1 MFAYDPTE
9 HNPNLRQIA
18 EEIYCGGQPSED
30 GFKVLKEKGIKTIIN
45 LREEPGQIAKEKELV
60 ENIGMTY
67 LSVPM
72 TPFQEP
78 SEAAIKQFLEL
89 ALKPES
95 HPIFVHCLHGQD
107 RTGAMVCIYRME
119 AHGHTFDMA
128 YEEMVAGG
136 FHKEFLNLRRAV
148 LRFAS
153 RKGLVIS
160 KSESANL

>member
-1 MFAYDPTE
+1 MFAYDPSE
-9 HNPNLRQIA
+9 HNPNFRQIA
-18 EEIYCGGQPSED
+18 AEIYCGGQPSDE
-30 GFKVLKEKGIKTIIN
+30 GFNLLKEKGIKTVIN
-45 LREEPGQIAKEKELV
+45 LREEPGQIARERELV
-60 ENIGMTY
+60 ESLGMTF

-160 KSESANL
+160 KNESANL

>member
-1 MFAYDPTE
+1 MFAYDPSEPT
-9 HNPNLRQIA
+9 PNFRQIA
-18 EEIYCGGQPSED
+18 AEIYCGGQPNDE
-30 GFKVLKEKGIKTIIN
+30 GYKILKEKGIKTVIN
-45 LREEPGQIAKEKELV
+45 LREEPGQIAREKEIV
-60 ENIGMTY
+60 EQLGMKF

-78 SEAAIKQFLEL
+78 SETAIKQFLDV
-89 ALKPES
+89 ALQSEN

-119 AHGHTFDMA
+119 AHGHTFDRA

-160 KSESANL
+160 KGELT